1 MGISYGDEMED
12 RFSDLS
18 LSAVLNAL
26 PSLRSPRLCVTP
38 ADAGEERAEQAPEA
52 WWELASLEQVDL
64 DALRGLWEPV
74 ARVIPQ
80 TVGELEA
87 TLQRAVVLLEEGQR
101 PSLLYLFSDVEGT
114 LVLYRGYPPLQH
126 AALPARWRPLW
137 EQLPPTLHDLYAVH
151 DGWYLIPSHSG
162 GHLPVAGWSLLS
174 DDEWRL
180 EKRLVERMPIA
191 PERTVVV
198 YSQGGGGYLGLQL
211 PRSGEAGP
219 VTPLELWSRDL
230 ANPQVGIDFWTAFDE
245 WTSAVL
251 VEMALRD
258 EGM

>member
-1 MGISYGDEMED
+1 MIQIATSFILE
-12 RFSDLS
+12 S
-18 LSAVLNAL
+18 L
-26 PSLRSPRLCVTP
+26 PSLRNPQLCVTP
-38 ADAGEERAEQAPEA
+38 AETGPGLAEQIPEA
-52 WWELASLEQVDL
+52 WWALASLEQVDL
-64 DALRGLWEPV
+64 DVLRGLWEPV

-80 TVGELEA
+80 TVQELEA
-87 TLQRAVVLLEEGQR
+87 TLQGAVVLLEEGQR
-101 PSLLYLFSDVEGT
+101 PSLLYVFSDVEGT
-114 LVLYRGYPPLQH
+114 LIFYRGFLPLQQE
-126 AALPARWRPLW
+126 ALSARWRPIW
-137 EQLPPTLHDLYAVH
+137 EQLPPTLRDLYAVH

-180 EKRLVERMPIA
+180 EKGLVDRMPIV
-191 PERTVVV
+191 PERTVVI
-198 YSQGGGGYLGLQL
+198 YAQGGGGYLGLQL
-211 PRSGEAGP
+211 PGSGEKHP
-219 VTPLELWSRDL
+219 VTPLELWSHDL